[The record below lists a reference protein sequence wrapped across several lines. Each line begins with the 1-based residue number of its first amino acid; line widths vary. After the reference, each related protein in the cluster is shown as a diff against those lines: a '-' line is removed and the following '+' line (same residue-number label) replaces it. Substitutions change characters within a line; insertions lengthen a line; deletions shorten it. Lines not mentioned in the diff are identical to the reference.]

1 MTLTHYGH
9 SCFGINH
16 NDYRILF
23 DPFISPN
30 PLAAQIDIEKIE
42 ADFILITHGHF
53 DHIADSVAIAKRTGA
68 KVISNFEIYQ
78 WLGKQGVENVHPM
91 NHGGAVQ
98 QPFGKV
104 KYVNAVHSSALDD
117 GTYMG
122 NPGGFVI
129 DFGDLC
135 IYYAGDTALTYD
147 MKLIAREFDV
157 NWAFMP
163 IGDNFTMGVDD
174 AIIASEFV
182 DVKNIIGMHYNTF
195 PPITIDLE
203 EAKNKFTQAGLDLR
217 LMEIGET
224 IEL

>member
-42 ADFILITHGHF
+42 VDFILITHGHF
-53 DHIADSVAIAKRTGA
+53 DHIADAVAIAKRTGA

-91 NHGGAVQ
+91 NHGGAVE

-182 DVKNIIGMHYNTF
+182 DVKNIIGMHYNTS
-195 PPITIDLE
+195 PPITIDLK
-203 EAKNKFTQAGLDLR
+203 EAKNKFAQAGLDLR

>member
-16 NDYRILF
+16 NDHRILF

-30 PLAAQIDIEKIE
+30 PLAAHVDIEKIE

-53 DHIADSVAIAKRTGA
+53 DHIADAVAIAKRTGA

-78 WLGKQGVENVHPM
+78 WLGKQGVENGHPM

-98 QPFGKV
+98 QAFGKV
-104 KYVNAVHSSALDD
+104 KYVNAVHSSSLDD
-117 GTYMG
+117 GTYLG
-122 NPGGFVI
+122 NAGGFVI

-163 IGDNFTMGVDD
+163 IGDNFTMGIDD

-182 DVKNIIGMHYNTF
+182 NVKNIIGMHYNTF

-203 EAKNKFTQAGLDLR
+203 EAKNKFAQASLDLR

>member
-30 PLAAQIDIEKIE
+30 PLAAHIDIEKIE
-42 ADFILITHGHF
+42 VDFILITHGHF
-53 DHIADSVAIAKRTGA
+53 DHIADAVAIAKRTGA

-195 PPITIDLE
+195 PPITIDLK
-203 EAKNKFTQAGLDLR
+203 EAKNKFAQAGLDLR